1 MSKFKTKKFRL
12 LASIALLVLVQ
23 ISYAKNFY
31 IKCQSGILLI
41 ITNADDVFDAI
52 NIGSEHLEFNT
63 DVLLYFVSNDF
74 DEPLHTTFLAEGLFL
89 ILSNDNDLQNII
101 QVGTHNSPVENT
113 FFTGT
118 WSTSFYEYYQEG
130 VHLNMSFH
138 DLSESNDGDPFENIF
153 DVSEAEIELEAAPQ
167 FLCMYGCNEVFTSQL
182 QRSNHHRQ
190 NKNHREDY
198 RKLRAQCDGGF
209 KCKFCG
215 KTIKNYRAL
224 SGHVKCTRTKNYLDF
239 LN

>member
-1 MSKFKTKKFRL
+1 MIYQRVTMETHSKIFLMFLRL
-12 LASIALLVLVQ
+12 
-23 ISYAKNFY
+23 K
-31 IKCQSGILLI
+31 
-41 ITNADDVFDAI
+41 
-52 NIGSEHLEFNT
+52 
-63 DVLLYFVSNDF
+63 
-74 DEPLHTTFLAEGLFL
+74 
-89 ILSNDNDLQNII
+89 
-101 QVGTHNSPVENT
+101 
-113 FFTGT
+113 
-118 WSTSFYEYYQEG
+118 
-130 VHLNMSFH
+130 
-138 DLSESNDGDPFENIF
+138 
-153 DVSEAEIELEAAPQ
+153 IELEAAPQ

-239 LN
+239 FELAHNACFSRRRRRSGGTATNCKHLLCAQILYELLLRTTFKATPFCYQ